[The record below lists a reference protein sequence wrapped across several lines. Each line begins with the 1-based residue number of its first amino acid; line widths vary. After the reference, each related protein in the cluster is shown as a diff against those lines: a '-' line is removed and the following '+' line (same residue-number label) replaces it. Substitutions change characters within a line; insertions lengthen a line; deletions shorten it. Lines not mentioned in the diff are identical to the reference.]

1 MRLKQ
6 LLVISLTVI
15 ACFLII
21 SQGIWAAEDGLK
33 FEVTP
38 YIWLPNIEGSLN
50 FDTSSGGDNNLNIEV
65 GPTDYLEALDFAIM
79 LSAGVRKNR
88 FSVFTDII
96 YLDFSSEKSSVR
108 SIDFLAPNP
117 VSPKLPPV
125 EIGAGLDTGTVSSL
139 DGIQWTLAGG
149 YTMAQT
155 EAVMLDLFGG
165 FRYFSMNASV
175 DWELT
180 AEIIGPGEGQVLP
193 RSGRI
198 SQSTDLWD
206 GIVGARGRI
215 NLGGSNWYLPYYLDI
230 GTGSSD
236 LTWQGVLGV
245 AYVSKWGD
253 IKLAYRH
260 LYYDTDGKLIDDMR
274 LSGPAFGWTFKF

>member
-1 MRLKQ
+1 L
-6 LLVISLTVI
+6 
-15 ACFLII
+15 LII
-21 SQGIWAAEDGLK
+21 SQGIWAATDDLK

-50 FDTSSGGDNNLNIEV
+50 FDTPSGGDGLNIET
-65 GPTDYLEALDFAIM
+65 GPNDYLESLDFAIM
-79 LSAGVRKNR
+79 LSAGIRKNR

-96 YLDFSSEKSSVR
+96 YLDFSSEKSRVR

-117 VSPKLPPV
+117 VSSKLPPV
-125 EIGAGLDTGTVSSL
+125 EIGAGLDTGTVTSL
-139 DGIQWTLAGG
+139 DGVQWTLASG
-149 YTMAQT
+149 YTVAQT

-165 FRYFSMNASV
+165 FRYFNINASV
-175 DWELT
+175 DWELS
-180 AEIIGPGEGQVLP
+180 AEIIGPGEGQVFP
-193 RSGRI
+193 RSGGI
-198 SQSTDLWD
+198 SQSKDLWD

-215 NLGGSNWYLPYYLDI
+215 NLGDSNWYLPYYLDI

-260 LYYDTDGKLIDDMR
+260 LYYNTDGKLIDDLR

>member
-1 MRLKQ
+1 MLRFKQ
-6 LLVISLTVI
+6 LLVVSLTAI
-15 ACFLII
+15 ACFLMI
-21 SQGIWAAEDGLK
+21 SPGICAAADDFE

-38 YIWLPNIEGSLN
+38 YLWLPSIDGSLN
-50 FDTSSGGDNNLNIEV
+50 FDPSSGGDNRLNIEME
-65 GPTDYLEALDFAIM
+65 PELDFAIM
-79 LSAGVRKNR
+79 LLAGIRKNR

-96 YLDFSSEKSSVR
+96 YLDFSGENSRVK

-117 VSPKLPPV
+117 ASPEQPPV
-125 EIGAGLDTGTVSSL
+125 DIGVSLDAGTVSSL
-139 DGIQWTLAGG
+139 DGVVWTLAGG

-155 EAVMLDLFGG
+155 KAVMLDLFGG
-165 FRYFSMNASV
+165 FRYFNINASV
-175 DWELT
+175 DWELA
-180 AEIIGPGEGQVLP
+180 AEINGPGEGQVFPL
-193 RSGRI
+193 SGKI
-198 SQSTDLWD
+198 TQSKDLFD

-215 NLGGSNWYLPYYLDI
+215 NLGDSNWYVPYYLDI

-260 LYYDTDGKLIDDMR
+260 LYYDTDGNSLMIC
-274 LSGPAFGWTFKF
+274 A